1 MSRTLH
7 ADVVSAIASGSYRY
21 AHLVELQWD
30 SSNGGTDYLTDAQ
43 FDIVDNSQTYTASAF
58 LLSSTTVEESTKIS
72 TNSIQ
77 ISISGVNQT
86 YISAL
91 LALNYKYIDRK
102 VVISRVILG
111 DTNLVVGE
119 SVIVFSGRIS
129 SFKINETLESSIVT
143 LTVANHW
150 EDFGRVNGRKSN
162 PTHQSKVDPEDEIF
176 EFCSGLKAEK
186 ITWGVG
192 VEE

>member
-21 AHLVELQWD
+21 AHLVEIQWD

>member
-21 AHLVELQWD
+21 AHLVEIQWD

-102 VVISRVILG
+102 VVIKRVILG

-129 SFKINETLESSIVT
+129 SFKVNETLESSIVT

>member
-77 ISISGVNQT
+77 ISISGVNQS

-102 VVISRVILG
+102 VVIKRVILG

>member
-21 AHLVELQWD
+21 AHLVEIQWD

-176 EFCSGLKAEK
+176 EFCSGLKAEQ

>member
-21 AHLVELQWD
+21 AHLVEIQWD

-129 SFKINETLESSIVT
+129 SFKVNETLESSIVT

-192 VEE
+192 VED

>member
-21 AHLVELQWD
+21 AHLVEIQWD
-30 SSNGGTDYLTDAQ
+30 LANGGTDYLTDAQ
-43 FDIVDNSQTYTASAF
+43 FDIVDGSNTFTASAF

-77 ISISGVNQT
+77 LSISGVNQS

-102 VVISRVILG
+102 VLISRVILS
-111 DTNLVVGE
+111 DTGTIVGE

-129 SFKINETLESSIVT
+129 AFKVNETFESSIVT

-162 PTHQSKVDPEDEIF
+162 PTHQSKINSTDKIF

-192 VEE
+192 VEN

>member
-21 AHLVELQWD
+21 AHLVEIQWD

-129 SFKINETLESSIVT
+129 SFKVNETLESSIVT

-176 EFCSGLKAEK
+176 EFCSGLKAEQ